1 MTLSP
6 QPLFRQTM
14 GRLFHLLP
22 RPVKDQHGALD
33 ILLSRGRCDIERGK
47 AWTARAVGWLFKF
60 PPAGRD
66 LPTLVTVIAERGR
79 EIWHRDFGGQGIF
92 TVLEPARRNGAPVI
106 VERFGFVCFD
116 LQLGEVKDG
125 ISMSVV
131 GMRAF
136 GLALPRW
143 LWPRVKAVERAEAQR
158 FHFDIDI
165 DLSWGAKLIHYRGWV
180 VPAA

>member
-1 MTLSP
+1 MNATVQPLLR
-6 QPLFRQTM
+6 QPLFRATM

-33 ILLSRGRCDIERGK
+33 ILLSRGRCDIERGRE
-47 AWTARAVGWLFKF
+47 WTARAVGWLFKF

-92 TVLEPARRNGAPVI
+92 TVLEPARKNGTPVI

-116 LQLGEVKDG
+116 LALGDVEGG
-125 ISMSVV
+125 ISMKVV
-131 GMRAF
+131 G
-136 GLALPRW
+136 
-143 LWPRVKAVERAEAQR
+143 
-158 FHFDIDI
+158 
-165 DLSWGAKLIHYRGWV
+165 
-180 VPAA
+180 